1 MVMIVVFFVGTFGLN
16 FQLTSALMAT
26 QVFHKG
32 AGEYGILGSIM
43 AIGSVSGALLSARRG
58 RPRLRLIIAAAVAF
72 GLVEVAAGLM
82 PTYLAFVALLIP
94 LGLCQMTLLNSA
106 NAMVQLGVDPVMRG
120 RVMALYMAV
129 LMGGTPFGAPLIG
142 ALAEAFG
149 ARWAL
154 IAGGLISAS
163 AALIAA
169 AVLARRADVQMRGEL
184 FGVPRRSVREQ
195 ELADL
200 AVQR

>member
-1 MVMIVVFFVGTFGLN
+1 
-16 FQLTSALMAT
+16 
-26 QVFHKG
+26 
-32 AGEYGILGSIM
+32 
-43 AIGSVSGALLSARRG
+43 
-58 RPRLRLIIAAAVAF
+58 
-72 GLVEVAAGLM
+72 
-82 PTYLAFVALLIP
+82 
-94 LGLCQMTLLNSA
+94 
-106 NAMVQLGVDPVMRG
+106 
-120 RVMALYMAV
+120 
-129 LMGGTPFGAPLIG
+129 MGGTPFGAPLIG